1 MKLILFAWVLLLF
14 SSCEKKTIYTADL
27 EYTSGKKYKQGK
39 LKEDEYLLIFF
50 LSPQCPLSENYTKTI
65 NEITSGLD
73 SANRKI
79 KNYVV
84 IPSANFSKLEI
95 IDFINRYKIHPQVF
109 RDMKNELAELLG
121 ATATPEVFL
130 LNAKNEILYSGAI
143 DNWAVD
149 LGQKRQV
156 ITEHYL
162 LDALDAVENH
172 TVIAVKKT
180 EPVGC
185 FIEY

>member
-1 MKLILFAWVLLLF
+1 MKFISCIVLFFLF
-14 SSCEKKTIYTADL
+14 TSCEKKTIYTV
-27 EYTSGKKYKQGK
+27 K
-39 LKEDEYLLIFF
+39 LTYPNGEIYEQNKIKEDEYLLIFF

-65 NEITSGLD
+65 NEITQHLD
-73 SANRKI
+73 SVNHKI
-79 KNYVV
+79 RNFVV
-84 IPSANFSKLEI
+84 IPKSNFGRLDI
-95 IDFINRYKIHPQVF
+95 IEFINQYKIHPQVYV
-109 RDMKNELAELLG
+109 DTKNDLAELLG

-156 ITEHYL
+156 ITEHFL
-162 LDALDAVENH
+162 LDALNAVENH
-172 TVIAVKKT
+172 TPVPVKKT
-180 EPVGC
+180 KAVGC

>member
-1 MKLILFAWVLLLF
+1 MKLISVIWIVIFF

-73 SANRKI
+73 STNRKI

-95 IDFINRYKIHPQVF
+95 IDFIDRYKIHPQVF
-109 RDMKNELAELLG
+109 RDMKNELAEFLG

-130 LNAKNEILYSGAI
+130 LNSKNEILYSGAI

-149 LGQKRQV
+149 LGTRRQV

-162 LDALDAVENH
+162 QDALDAVENH
-172 TVIAVKKT
+172 EPVKIKKT
-180 EPVGC
+180 TPVGC